1 MDKEKVKKFLCCAIA
16 VITMITPFCGVQ
28 GFAEEYYDEYFD
40 DGGLYGE
47 ASDDEEEEQD
57 SDTDKA
63 EEVSEENSVSSVAE
77 LDKLAYNGDDLGA
90 TYTKGATTF
99 KVWSPTAERVQVLI
113 YATGSD
119 EEEDSKYISANEM
132 SYDEKSGVWSATVQ
146 GDLLNKY
153 YTYNVY
159 TGKKGKETVD
169 IYAKAAGVNGNRGMI
184 VDLEATNPT
193 DWEND
198 KHVSVDNQSEAIV
211 WEVNVKDFSNDPASG
226 VSSKNRGKYLA
237 FTENNTT
244 VNASGTSTTG
254 MAYLKE
260 LGVNYVQLL
269 PIFDFGSVDE
279 ASKEDQFNWGYDP
292 KNYNVPEGSYSS
304 NPYDGNV
311 RINEVKQMVQAIHNN
326 GMGVVMDVVFN

>member
-1 MDKEKVKKFLCCAIA
+1 MRVGDTKQALRGIALGGNKVDKEKVKKFLCCAIA

-153 YTYNVY
+153 YRYNVY
-159 TGKKGKETVD
+159 TGKKGK
-169 IYAKAAGVNGNRGMI
+169 
-184 VDLEATNPT
+184 
-193 DWEND
+193 
-198 KHVSVDNQSEAIV
+198 
-211 WEVNVKDFSNDPASG
+211 
-226 VSSKNRGKYLA
+226 
-237 FTENNTT
+237 
-244 VNASGTSTTG
+244 
-254 MAYLKE
+254 
-260 LGVNYVQLL
+260 
-269 PIFDFGSVDE
+269 
-279 ASKEDQFNWGYDP
+279 
-292 KNYNVPEGSYSS
+292 
-304 NPYDGNV
+304 
-311 RINEVKQMVQAIHNN
+311 
-326 GMGVVMDVVFN
+326 